1 MRFARY
7 LIFFLAIAAFAA
19 NVKLYLTDG
28 GYHLVREYKVE
39 PDRVRYYSIE
49 RSDWEE
55 LPIAMVDLKRTETET
70 KQKQAALAEEAK
82 MISAEDKALREH
94 ANEVAKIPQGP
105 GVYMAIGDKIQTLK
119 AAESEIH
126 TNKGRSILKAVA
138 PVPIVSGKAT
148 LEIKGES
155 SPTKVT
161 SDRPEFYISLS
172 ADERFGIVRLKP
184 AKGVRIVE
192 RLTILPVVKE
202 TVEEQDQVEI
212 FRQQLDEGLYKIWP
226 TKPIEPGE
234 YAVVEY
240 TEGKVNMQVWDFAYD
255 PRASAE
261 PSPKP

>member
-1 MRFARY
+1 MT
-7 LIFFLAIAAFAA
+7 LIAYGTAINTALR
-19 NVKLYLTDG
+19 NPRTKL
-28 GYHLVREYKVE
+28 E
-39 PDRVRYYSIE
+39 
-49 RSDWEE
+49 
-55 LPIAMVDLKRTETET
+55 DL
-70 KQKQAALAEEAK
+70 
-82 MISAEDKALREH
+82 KALREH
-94 ANEVAKIPQGP
+94 ANEVAKVPQGP
-105 GVYMAIGDKIQTLK
+105 GVHLVVGDKIQTLK

-148 LEIKGES
+148 LEIKGEQS
-155 SPTKVT
+155 ATKVT

-172 ADERFGIVRLKP
+172 AEERFGIIRLKP

-202 TVEEQDQVEI
+202 TVEEQDHVEI
-212 FRQQLDEGLYKIWP
+212 FRQQVDDGLYTIWP

-255 PRASAE
+255 PRGAAD
-261 PSPKP
+261 SPAKP